1 MLKRNVGE
9 GSMVNGLDL
18 FKEKFQSFEDCY
30 TVIGGTACSVLME
43 NATLEFR
50 ATQDIDM
57 ILLVDSPRF
66 NEFAEQLL
74 EFIDDGDCYCEERAN
89 GTKRLYRFK
98 EPKTKGFPT
107 MIELFSRNA
116 LNMKGKRRI
125 TYVKTDKDPS
135 GLSAMLLSDSYY
147 NFAMQGRE
155 KINGIWTLQAPYLIP
170 LKMYTWINLD
180 AEKRKGRTVEEY
192 DLNKHKYD
200 VFRLLP
206 LVRDGETVSCNEK
219 IQKDVS
225 KFIGAMVD
233 ESLSAEGVFGDWALE
248 EMRTNFDKDRDLD
261 RLRKIYLK

>member
-1 MLKRNVGE
+1 
-9 GSMVNGLDL
+9 
-18 FKEKFQSFEDCY
+18 
-30 TVIGGTACSVLME
+30 ME
-43 NATLEFR
+43 NAILEFR

-66 NEFAEQLL
+66 NEFADQLL
-74 EFIDDGDCYCEERAN
+74 KFIDDGDYSCEERAN

-98 EPKTKGFPT
+98 EPRTAGFPA

-116 LNMKGKRRI
+116 LN
-125 TYVKTDKDPS
+125 
-135 GLSAMLLSDSYY
+135 Y

-155 KINGIWTLQAPYLIP
+155 EINGVWTLQASYLIP
-170 LKMYTWINLD
+170 LKMYAWINLD
-180 AEKRKGRTVEEY
+180 AEKRSGRTIEEY

-206 LVRDGETVSCNEK
+206 LVREGENVACSEE
-219 IQKDVS
+219 IRKDVS
-225 KFIGAMVD
+225 KFIDAMTD
-233 ESLSAEGVFGDWALE
+233 EALPAEGIFGDWALE

>member
-1 MLKRNVGE
+1 
-9 GSMVNGLDL
+9 MVNGLNL
-18 FKEKFQSFEDCY
+18 FRERFQSFKDCY

-43 NATLEFR
+43 NAILEFR

-66 NEFAEQLL
+66 NEFADQLL
-74 EFIDDGDCYCEERAN
+74 KFIDDGDYSCEERAN

-98 EPKTKGFPT
+98 EPRTAGFPA

-125 TYVKTDKDPS
+125 TYVKTDNDPS
-135 GLSAMLLSDSYY
+135 GLSAMLLSDAYY

-155 KINGIWTLQAPYLIP
+155 EINGVWTLQASYLIP
-170 LKMYTWINLD
+170 LKMYAWINLD
-180 AEKRKGRTVEEY
+180 AEKRSRRTIEEY

-206 LVRDGETVSCNEK
+206 LVREGENVACSEE
-219 IQKDVS
+219 IRKDVS
-225 KFIGAMVD
+225 KFIDAMTD
-233 ESLSAEGVFGDWALE
+233 EALPAEGIFGDWALE
-248 EMRTNFDKDRDLD
+248 EMRTNFDKDQDLR
-261 RLRKIYLK
+261 RLRGIYLG